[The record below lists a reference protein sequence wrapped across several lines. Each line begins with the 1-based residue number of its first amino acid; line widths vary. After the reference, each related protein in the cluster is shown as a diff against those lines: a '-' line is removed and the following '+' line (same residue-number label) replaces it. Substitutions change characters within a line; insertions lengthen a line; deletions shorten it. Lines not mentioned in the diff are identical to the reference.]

1 MARRRKLIVGKISA
15 FGLLSL
21 LMQFSLSAQSARQ
34 LAQNAFPSVVLL
46 VMQDANGQPVS
57 LGSGF
62 FVADGVI
69 VTNLHVVRGASSGQ
83 VKLVTQ
89 TRTYPITGVVG
100 VNANADIVLLEVR
113 GTNAPALEL
122 NQGTDLAV
130 GDVVYAVG
138 NPEGLEGTFSQG
150 IVSGFR
156 GNGAK
161 KLLQITAPISPGSS
175 GGPIINGRG
184 EVVGVAVA
192 TFKEGQNLNFAGPA
206 SYIVP
211 LFKDMGK
218 ARPLS
223 SVAEVQ
229 TDTKT
234 APIFGSDSTE
244 GVTGTDFKW
253 IGSNYISF
261 AILNQTGSPVKD
273 VHFLVVF
280 FDGDKKHGFHAIDYV
295 EGMTCPGEV
304 ILPNLPKRQD
314 QFKHGGLDCFEMYPH
329 AGVQGRTRKVE
340 IRVLDFKLA
349 EYASILPHWRSRPK
363 FATASLRGWPVGSIC
378 QGLESG
384 GQYAF

>member
-1 MARRRKLIVGKISA
+1 MVMDASRLFYALVVVLVFGGRIVEKSLGIELERRSARFFSELQMARRRKLIVGKISA

-138 NPEGLEGTFSQG
+138 NPEGLEGTFS
-150 IVSGFR
+150 
-156 GNGAK
+156 
-161 KLLQITAPISPGSS
+161 P
-175 GGPIINGRG
+175 
-184 EVVGVAVA
+184 
-192 TFKEGQNLNFAGPA
+192 
-206 SYIVP
+206 
-211 LFKDMGK
+211 
-218 ARPLS
+218 
-223 SVAEVQ
+223 
-229 TDTKT
+229 
-234 APIFGSDSTE
+234 
-244 GVTGTDFKW
+244 
-253 IGSNYISF
+253 
-261 AILNQTGSPVKD
+261 
-273 VHFLVVF
+273 
-280 FDGDKKHGFHAIDYV
+280 
-295 EGMTCPGEV
+295 
-304 ILPNLPKRQD
+304 
-314 QFKHGGLDCFEMYPH
+314 
-329 AGVQGRTRKVE
+329 
-340 IRVLDFKLA
+340 
-349 EYASILPHWRSRPK
+349 
-363 FATASLRGWPVGSIC
+363 
-378 QGLESG
+378 
-384 GQYAF
+384 